1 MDARAVLVGW
11 LIAVGAGPALAQD
24 ASARWRGAWQVV
36 GQTSWR
42 HVGGT
47 NDALELEGR
56 IGDLDARLRGR
67 GDARGLSLTG
77 EGARISG
84 EPAVWTQHAVR
95 LEARAAANGTLEV
108 TLEVAGER
116 PWRERWVRPTAPRLT
131 VRAIGRRDASR
142 EPSRGRPAPDDA
154 DLRFEPGASDL
165 VLEVV
170 VEGRPMSVALQVLA
184 EPDDARYAHLDGL
197 VHHVDLAGGAPL
209 PIGRHRVTWSG
220 ADRSTAERLL
230 LPGRYHVLVATSDA
244 PLGPPPGE
252 EAAPRAAL
260 ALVVPDD
267 AAPPP
272 TASTAPAGER
282 EGGLAGRVDVRG
294 AREPR

>member
-24 ASARWRGAWQVV
+24 ASARWRGAWQVA

-56 IGDLDARLRGR
+56 VGDLDVRLRGR

-84 EPAVWTQHAVR
+84 EPAVWTQHAMR
-95 LEARAAANGTLEV
+95 LEARAAASGALEV
-108 TLEVAGER
+108 TIEVAGER
-116 PWRERWVRPTAPRLT
+116 PWRERWVKPTAPGLS
-131 VRAIGRRDASR
+131 VRAIGAPPRPR
-142 EPSRGRPAPDDA
+142 EPSRRRPAPDDA
-154 DLRFEPGASDL
+154 DLRFEPGAADL

-184 EPDDARYAHLDGL
+184 DPDDARYAHLDGL
-197 VHHVDLAGGAPL
+197 VHHVDLADGAPL

-220 ADRSTAERLL
+220 ADRSTTERLL
-230 LPGRYHVLVATSDA
+230 LPGRYHVLVTTSDA

-267 AAPPP
+267 ATPP
-272 TASTAPAGER
+272 TASAAPAGEE

-294 AREPR
+294 PREPR